1 MEFRNLVTFI
11 RVAEL
16 HSFSQAAREMGY
28 SQSAVSTQISQLEED
43 LGVPL
48 FDRIGRSVS
57 LTAQGQNFL
66 GHAQE
71 ILRMAEDARNQIR
84 SLPIES
90 GELRIAMAESIS
102 ISLFPEILS
111 KYCAR
116 YPQVRVNIRT
126 GDTNDMFRM
135 LQHNEVDFIYTLDR
149 RIAQSDMILILDK
162 PEPVCFVAS
171 PRHPLAQQLKTQAS
185 EDSSPSLTLAELI
198 SYPFILTEK
207 RMSYRELLDQH
218 LTAHKLELTPQLE
231 IGNTNLIKQL
241 VQQNMGLA
249 FLPYFTV
256 REEIEKGS
264 LIQLP
269 VTDCPVKI
277 WRQLIHHKSKWVT
290 PAMQAMFSLIEQAD

>member
-1 MEFRNLVTFI
+1 MEFRNLITFI

-28 SQSAVSTQISQLEED
+28 SQSAVSTQISQLEDD
-43 LGVPL
+43 LDVPL

-57 LTAQGQNFL
+57 LTVQGQNFL
-66 GHAQE
+66 VHAQE
-71 ILRMAEDARNQIR
+71 ILRKAEEARNQLR

-102 ISLFPEILS
+102 ISLFPNILS
-111 KYCAR
+111 KFCAR

-149 RIAQSDMILILDK
+149 RIAQSDLILILDK
-162 PEPVCFVAS
+162 PEPLCFVAA
-171 PRHPLAQQLKTQAS
+171 PEHPIS
-185 EDSSPSLTLAELI
+185 RRSSLTLAEI
-198 SYPFILTEK
+198 IRYPFILTEK

-256 REEIEKGS
+256 REEIENGS

-290 PAMQAMFSLIEQAD
+290 PAMQAMFSLLEEVD

>member
-28 SQSAVSTQISQLEED
+28 SQSAVSTQIAQLEEE

-48 FDRIGRSVS
+48 FDRIGRTVS
-57 LTAQGQNFL
+57 LTSQGQAFL
-66 GHAQE
+66 MHAQQ
-71 ILRMAEDARNQIR
+71 IMRMAEDARNQIR

-111 KYCAR
+111 KYCAL
-116 YPQVRVNIRT
+116 YPQVRINIRT
-126 GDTNDMFRM
+126 GDTNAMFRM

-149 RIAQSDMILILDK
+149 RIAQSDMILNLDK

-171 PRHPLAQQLKTQAS
+171 PEHPLAKKLMEYPDRTPFPLS
-185 EDSSPSLTLAELI
+185 ELI

-207 RMSYRELLDQH
+207 RMSYRELLDQV
-218 LTAHKLELTPQLE
+218 LTSRKLELIPRLE

-241 VQQNMGLA
+241 VRQNMGLA

-256 REEIEKGS
+256 RDEFEQGS

-269 VTDCPVKI
+269 VADCPVEI
-277 WRQLIHHKSKWVT
+277 WRQIIHHKAKWVT
-290 PAMQAMFSLIEQAD
+290 PAMQAMFTLIDESY